1 MEYLCEYLCY
11 YLAEICCYL
20 DGIVII
26 SPVSPLNPFIWK
38 PTC

>member
-20 DGIVII
+20 DGIVVIR
-26 SPVSPLNPFIWK
+26 PFDWK
-38 PTC
+38 PWT